1 LVLLLWLSH
10 QEDTLFVNCCENTI
24 LYHIWSVP
32 VIEEEVSDLGSY
44 KGYGVNIDWTCKE
57 RPSIRLLRRI

>member
-1 LVLLLWLSH
+1 
-10 QEDTLFVNCCENTI
+10 
-24 LYHIWSVP
+24 